1 MTEIQRL
8 KRALSFLTSHLSGA
22 SELAEVVEHPTYV
35 LETDH
40 VENPEQE
47 LLSVN
52 KFD

>member
-1 MTEIQRL
+1 MTEVQLL
-8 KRALSFLTSHLSGA
+8 KRALSFRTSHLSGA

-35 LETDH
+35 LETNH